1 MTHKSRGPYRR
12 QQPPHHAPTAAHNGD
27 ALFFARRPNRS
38 YRVRRAYPEEFAL
51 HAKLATAGQTVPM
64 SEFRK
69 DEVLGTIVAQLMPG
83 ARIKQFIRL
92 RRDADPDTFSDAEC
106 YAYFTATANGAPRP
120 HVSPSR
126 ERGAN

>member
-1 MTHKSRGPYRR
+1 
-12 QQPPHHAPTAAHNGD
+12 
-27 ALFFARRPNRS
+27 
-38 YRVRRAYPEEFAL
+38 
-51 HAKLATAGQTVPM
+51 M

-106 YAYFTATANGAPRP
+106 YAYFTATANGAPPP